1 MTEPDPEPEVLSM
14 TVTRD
19 GGTVVRMGGLLCADT
34 SASARARL
42 TGLLRDAD
50 CVAVDLDGVEIA
62 HPAVL
67 AVLASALLDAGGW
80 PEARLVVRDPRPA
93 ARRALTEA
101 GVDRLVVVASAA
113 ERADEAC
120 TTRPAEVRATW
131 TLPAADTTPS
141 LARQLLGER
150 LRLWGCPAPAVADA
164 VQLVNELVTNAVEH
178 AGTEARITAHLD
190 DDVLLC
196 SVRDHSAAP
205 PVRRPPGEARGGF
218 GLLLVDALARRW
230 GWVAHPDGTTVWA
243 ATAPDAA
250 PPGPARRMS
259 PPQLPWGP

>member
-1 MTEPDPEPEVLSM
+1 MI
-14 TVTRD
+14 VTREGD
-19 GGTVVRMGGLLCADT
+19 TVVRLSGVLCADT

-42 TGLLRDAD
+42 AALLRDAD
-50 CVAVDLDGVEIA
+50 CVVVDLDGVEIA

-80 PEARLVVRDPRPA
+80 PVAKLVVLDPRPA

-113 ERADEAC
+113 DGAGAAC
-120 TTRPAEVRATW
+120 TTRPPEVRATW

-141 LARQLLGER
+141 RARQLLGER
-150 LRLWGCPAPAVADA
+150 LRMWGCPAPSVADA
-164 VQLVNELVTNAVEH
+164 VQLVNELVTNVVEH
-178 AGTEARITAHLD
+178 ADTEARITVHLD
-190 DDVLLC
+190 DGVLLC
-196 SVRDHSAAP
+196 SVRDHSASP
-205 PVRRPPGEARGGF
+205 PVPRPPGEARGGF
-218 GLLLVDALARRW
+218 GLLLVDALARKW
-230 GWVAHPDGTTVWA
+230 GWVAHPDGKTVWA
-243 ATAPDAA
+243 ATAPGAA